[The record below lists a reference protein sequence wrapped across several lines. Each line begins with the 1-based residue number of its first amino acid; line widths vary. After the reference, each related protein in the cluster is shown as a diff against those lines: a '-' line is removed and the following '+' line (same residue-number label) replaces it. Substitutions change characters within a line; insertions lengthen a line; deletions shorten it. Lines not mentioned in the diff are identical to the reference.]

1 MGLLGSKMPAGG
13 VAHPGPNAP
22 PGTRMDASGLDLHWW
37 SRKELRRHKSDLIV
51 STYQCLIFFIL
62 KHSSIENTIC
72 SKEKWENV
80 HSKNNKILQK
90 MATNPYKMCL
100 WCLLCARSA
109 YEHLSTY
116 CVSKKKLNFHEKLRT
131 RCNAA
136 WRYVNRCQRGSGVTH
151 HLENPVCTT
160 RAK

>member
-1 MGLLGSKMPAGG
+1 MTGHSASDPISSSAPGSGRSRIKWEIAACW
-13 VAHPGPNAP
+13 VRIQAHPGPMAHQNT
-22 PGTRMDASGLDLHWW
+22 GSWYSRMDASGLDLHWW

-116 CVSKKKLNFHEKLRT
+116 CVSKKKIKLSREIEDT
-131 RCNAA
+131 M
-136 WRYVNRCQRGSGVTH
+136 
-151 HLENPVCTT
+151 
-160 RAK
+160 